1 MSFTFSQ
8 YFLYLQYLFAALLM
22 TGIFGTLYTRITPPR
37 ELELIK
43 SGNLACALSFGGAL
57 IAFCAAL
64 VSAMTHSVGLVNF
77 VVWGVLAGVVQIG
90 LFFVSTRIIPDAISE
105 LEHNNVAVGAFFVC
119 DFYRDW
125 FVECS
130 LLGRLISTHK
140 INLTALPTPLCII
153 HTRRTLSPC

>member
-22 TGIFGTLYTRITPPR
+22 MGIFGALYTRITPPR

-57 IAFCAAL
+57 IGFCAAL
-64 VSAMTHSVGLVNF
+64 VSAMTHSIGLVNF

-105 LEHNNVAVGAFFVC
+105 LEHNNVAVGAFLC
-119 DFYRDW
+119 AI
-125 FVECS
+125 S
-130 LLGRLISTHK
+130 IAIGLLNAACLVD
-140 INLTALPTPLCII
+140 
-153 HTRRTLSPC
+153 